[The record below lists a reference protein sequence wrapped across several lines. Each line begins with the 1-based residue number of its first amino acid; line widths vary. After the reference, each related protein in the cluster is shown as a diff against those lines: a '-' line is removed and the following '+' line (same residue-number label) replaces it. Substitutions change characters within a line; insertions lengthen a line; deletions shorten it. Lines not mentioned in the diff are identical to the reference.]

1 MFLICRALF
10 QPGPRHAASCTEA
23 AQPYDPL
30 PPPQTA
36 SHLSLSYSHLLPASS
51 ESDTAVSAALGR
63 MDGWMKGWTDGWR
76 DGRTDE
82 ELNCWTHQMNWCGVS
97 LPVSAQT
104 VEELPGLMLTARPL
118 SKPICLSAALHATKP
133 QKPETASAGGLPK
146 IYLDT

>member
-10 QPGPRHAASCTEA
+10 QPGPRHA

-63 MDGWMKGWTDGWR
+63 MDGWR
-76 DGRTDE
+76 DE
-82 ELNCWTHQMNWCGVS
+82 ELNC
-97 LPVSAQT
+97 
-104 VEELPGLMLTARPL
+104 
-118 SKPICLSAALHATKP
+118 
-133 QKPETASAGGLPK
+133 
-146 IYLDT
+146 